1 MLSKIRLYGRLAEVC
16 GNTTTYEAV
25 LNTPADAIRFLINNF
40 ENANKHISQ
49 NNYQIYVGDENIE
62 EQSLSFPSRG
72 QEIKIIPVISGSGNV
87 GRIIAGVVLIGVA
100 IGTGGMGLGILGQPV
115 FAAGT
120 GVFSGAALAGKVGM
134 LLLLS
139 GVAGLL
145 TPTPEIPEDEGDPTR
160 SFSFSGVQNNAN
172 AGTAIPICYG
182 HVICGSIPVSAKLTT
197 NDIED

>member
-49 NNYQIYVGDENIE
+49 NNYQIYVGDENIGE
-62 EQSLSFPSRG
+62 EALSFPSRG

-87 GRIIAGVVLIGVA
+87 GRILAGVVLIGIA
-100 IGTGGMGLGILGQPV
+100 IGTGGIGILGKPV
-115 FAAGT
+115 ISAT
-120 GVFSGAALAGKVGM
+120 GVFAPAALAGKIGM
-134 LLLLS
+134 LLVLS
-139 GVAGLL
+139 GIAGLL
-145 TPTPEIPEDEGDPTR
+145 TPTPEIPEDEGDPTK
-160 SFSFSGVQNNAN
+160 SFNFSGVQNNAN

-197 NDIED
+197 NDIEA

>member
-25 LNTPADAIRFLINNF
+25 LNTPTDAIRFLINNF
-40 ENANKHISQ
+40 KNASKHISQ

-62 EQSLSFPSRG
+62 EQSLSFPCRG
-72 QEIKIIPVISGSGNV
+72 EEIKIIPVISGSGNV
-87 GRIIAGVVLIGVA
+87 GKIIAGVVLIGA
-100 IGTGGMGLGILGQPV
+100 AFAFSGGAGLGILGKPIV
-115 FAAGT
+115 SSA

-145 TPTPEIPEDEGDPTR
+145 TPTPEIPENEGDPTR

-197 NDIED
+197 NDIEA

>member
-40 ENANKHISQ
+40 KNANKHISQ
-49 NNYQIYVGDENIE
+49 NNYQIYVGDENIGE
-62 EQSLSFPSRG
+62 EALSFPSRG
-72 QEIKIIPVISGSGNV
+72 EEIKIIPVISGSGNV
-87 GRIIAGVVLIGVA
+87 GRILAGVVLIGIAV
-100 IGTGGMGLGILGQPV
+100 GTGGIGILGQPIFSASGV
-115 FAAGT
+115 FAP
-120 GVFSGAALAGKVGM
+120 AALAGKVGM

-197 NDIED
+197 NDIEA

>member
-25 LNTPADAIRFLINNF
+25 LNTPVDAIRFLINNF
-40 ENANKHISQ
+40 KNANKHISQ
-49 NNYQIYVGDENIE
+49 NNYQIYVGDENIGE
-62 EQSLSFPSRG
+62 EALSFPSGG

-87 GRIIAGVVLIGVA
+87 GRIIAGVVLIGIAV
-100 IGTGGMGLGILGQPV
+100 GTGGIGILGQPIVSASGV
-115 FAAGT
+115 FAP
-120 GVFSGAALAGKVGM
+120 AALAGKVGM

-145 TPTPEIPEDEGDPTR
+145 TPTPEIPEDEGDPTK

-197 NDIED
+197 NDIEA

>member
-40 ENANKHISQ
+40 KNANKHISQ
-49 NNYQIYVGDENIE
+49 NNYQIYVGDENIGE
-62 EQSLSFPSRG
+62 EALSFPSGG

-87 GRIIAGVVLIGVA
+87 GRILAGVVLIGIAV
-100 IGTGGMGLGILGQPV
+100 GVTGGIGILGKPV
-115 FAAGT
+115 ISAT
-120 GVFSGAALAGKVGM
+120 GVFAPAALAGKIGM
-134 LLLLS
+134 LLVLS
-139 GVAGLL
+139 GIAGLL
-145 TPTPEIPEDEGDPTR
+145 TPTPEIPEDEGDPTK

-197 NDIED
+197 NDIEA

>member
-40 ENANKHISQ
+40 KNANKHISQ
-49 NNYQIYVGDENIE
+49 NNYQIYVGDENIGE
-62 EQSLSFPSRG
+62 EALSFPSGG

-87 GRIIAGVVLIGVA
+87 GRILAGVVLIGIAV
-100 IGTGGMGLGILGQPV
+100 GTGGIGILGKPV
-115 FAAGT
+115 FAS
-120 GVFSGAALAGKVGM
+120 GVFAPAALAGKIGM
-134 LLLLS
+134 LLVLS
-139 GVAGLL
+139 GIAGLL

-197 NDIED
+197 NDIEA